1 MEEKSMG
8 FAPSLSF
15 GANSRWCC
23 RVGALESMPH
33 TMEFTFASRFK
44 NIVQKVGI
52 GHFFALVPVNH
63 LMDGMTV
70 IPVQKLSKRDILNS

>member
-1 MEEKSMG
+1 
-8 FAPSLSF
+8 
-15 GANSRWCC
+15 
-23 RVGALESMPH
+23 MPH

-70 IPVQKLSKRDILNS
+70 IPVQKLSKRDILNSWY